1 MDWRLEFRWLKETQ
15 KEELRSLNPT
25 RRVADGIGERKAWV
39 RQRSRQGEN
48 ALVRKRRA
56 VVASSGRISCCC
68 LNCAIFSGLH
78 EPPYTEPYVRWCG
91 RTAAVTP
98 PPTRFQPI
106 NARPNSATLL
116 YSHPAKNALINQSG
130 SPDLEE

>member
-1 MDWRLEFRWLKETQ
+1 MTSEDAERRAEKLESHPE
-15 KEELRSLNPT
+15 
-25 RRVADGIGERKAWV
+25 VADGIGERKAWV

-98 PPTRFQPI
+98 PPTRCKNSQGGTGNI
-106 NARPNSATLL
+106 NF
-116 YSHPAKNALINQSG
+116 G
-130 SPDLEE
+130 SQ